1 MSDACPTCSRPVNVD
16 RRFCKFC
23 TTDAGFP
30 NVRYANRKDER
41 ATLRRR
47 VSKAKRAISR
57 NGTND
62 EHVRLEAMVRASKL
76 VINRNVRQLAA
87 WLARDNKLYL
97 NFYKLKRLGEDY
109 NEDHWNYQ
117 RISAE
122 NAVNPMFYEELSIA
136 AITSDDV
143 GMSYYGEC
151 SIFIRED
158 SIAVRTTVFE
168 ENPFTFNNKHGVIA
182 GTMAPAGYRAIWA
195 ERSALATAKLG
206 PHLKPGATDDD
217 LAELIMARKRGA
229 ADCDFIEAHI
239 YGDIHAECI
248 ETVVCVKPKTKADR
262 LIWRDQKSR
271 LVAMGIHVSE
281 LP

>member
-1 MSDACPTCSRPVNVD
+1 MSDACPTCSRPVKTD

-23 TTDAGFP
+23 TTDAGLP
-30 NVRYANRKDER
+30 NVRYARRADER
-41 ATLRRR
+41 SALKRR
-47 VSKAKRAISR
+47 VSRARLAIRR
-57 NGTND
+57 NGTIA
-62 EHVRLEAMVRASKL
+62 EHARLVAMMDASKL
-76 VINRNVRQLAA
+76 VINRNVRRLAS

-109 NEDHWNYQ
+109 NEDQWNFQ
-117 RISAE
+117 RSSAE

-136 AITSDDV
+136 AVTADTV

-158 SIAVRTTVFE
+158 AIAVRTTVFE
-168 ENPFTFNNKHGVIA
+168 ENPFTFNEKHSVIA
-182 GTMAPAGYRAIWA
+182 GKMAPAGYRATWA
-195 ERSALATAKLG
+195 DRSVLATAKLG
-206 PHLKPGATDDD
+206 ADLKPGATTDD
-217 LAELIMARKRGA
+217 LAELIMARTRGA
-229 ADCDFIEAHI
+229 ADCDFIEAHV

-262 LIWRDQKSR
+262 LIWREQKSR

-281 LP
+281 IP